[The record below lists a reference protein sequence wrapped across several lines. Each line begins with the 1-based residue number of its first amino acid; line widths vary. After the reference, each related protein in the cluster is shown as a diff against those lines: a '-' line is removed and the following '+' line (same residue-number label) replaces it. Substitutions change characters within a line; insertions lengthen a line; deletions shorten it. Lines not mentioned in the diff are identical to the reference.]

1 MKVTSPRAFS
11 VSSSLSLIVKKRQ
24 QTCLGPARFRQLLPI
39 PPKKTDKPNWTRSY
53 HLYVTGDYVETEQT
67 ANNGIKL
74 YLDNRFIISRV
85 FVYAH
90 TQDAHVNMGDVGV
103 LVGDSSVLNEKG
115 LPIFK
120 QCGNTIKVN
129 RQMPNGE
136 QPVLF
141 QAVGSH

>member
-1 MKVTSPRAFS
+1 
-11 VSSSLSLIVKKRQ
+11 
-24 QTCLGPARFRQLLPI
+24 
-39 PPKKTDKPNWTRSY
+39 
-53 HLYVTGDYVETEQT
+53 
-67 ANNGIKL
+67 
-74 YLDNRFIISRV
+74 
-85 FVYAH
+85 
-90 TQDAHVNMGDVGV
+90 MGDVGV

-141 QAVGSH
+141 QAVGSHSFTRGLKSIHKWAGLSAYL

>member
-1 MKVTSPRAFS
+1 MKVTSPRALYNSGS
-11 VSSSLSLIVKKRQ
+11 VSYRKKTAANVLRAGPI
-24 QTCLGPARFRQLLPI
+24 QTTT
-39 PPKKTDKPNWTRSY
+39 PKKTDKPNWTRSY